1 MKKRHSAS
9 VYLLMGALLF
19 QGISGT
25 IGGIALVTD
34 PSGDTL
40 RIPTSWL
47 AGSPFHDYSVPGLIL
62 LLALG
67 LFPLFVPYGILKRAR
82 WAWFGST
89 CVGAALIVW
98 IVTEILIIGY
108 HARPPLQLIYG
119 SLGIAILILSLLPS
133 SRGHFRR
140 DNPTT

>member
-1 MKKRHSAS
+1 VKNKRPAS
-9 VYLLMGALLF
+9 IYLLIGALLF

-25 IGGIALVTD
+25 IGGVALVMD
-34 PSGDTL
+34 PSGATL

-47 AGSPFHDYSVPGLIL
+47 AGSPFEDYSVPGLIL
-62 LLALG
+62 LLVLG
-67 LFPLFVPYGILKRAR
+67 VFPLFVPYGIRTRAR
-82 WAWFGST
+82 WAWFGSF

-98 IVTEILIIGY
+98 IVMEILIIGY

-119 SLGIAILILSLLPS
+119 SLGMTILVLPLMPS

-140 DNPTT
+140 DSPAT